1 MENTSQPKKPIAM
14 KIIYTRLA
22 SIMFIFVF
30 FCTACEI
37 NVIPMTTPAA
47 ENAEPTAEAAVLTSQ
62 NQAEL
67 TFQVQVPGDTSED
80 DRVYLS
86 IMDEVTGLALNAQN
100 SPMEFV
106 DGQHYVYRMSFP
118 VGSVIKYRYIRQG
131 ENSFAQEHISD
142 GRPVRYRL
150 FYVNGPA
157 TVQDVV
163 TRWTDTSY
171 SGVSGRIIGQV
182 TDQAS
187 NQPLAGLLVAAGGAQ
202 TLTTSNGSFLL
213 EGLPPGTHNLVVYS
227 LDGSYRT
234 FQQGATV
241 AADSTTPTPIQV
253 SAAPLVKVVFVVSLP
268 ENTLPAVPIRIAG
281 NLLQL
286 GNTFSDLS
294 GGISTL
300 ASRMPTLT
308 TLPDERYSISLT
320 MPAGADIRYLYTMG
334 DGMWNTELTT
344 EGKPNIRQL
353 IVPEESKIV
362 EDSVEAWVPAESAP
376 ITFDL
381 TVPENTPSDDYI
393 SIQFHPIYGWTE
405 PIPMWRLG
413 KNRWAYILNSPQ
425 HLIGNLSYRFCRND
439 QCGSADD
446 SATMGASST
455 GFIVASSSTP
465 QTITDAITSWAWI
478 NDPIEP
484 IQVDTTNIKARG
496 NFIAGIEF
504 LSSHHPSWTSLITT
518 TLKDVSESN
527 SNWVVIDPSWTAT
540 RNNPAVFETVTG
552 QDPLWSDTNS
562 EIAVIRNQGFNVAI
576 FPAVKTNTD
585 WSSWWMEAPRNYS
598 WWQVWFEHYHNFII
612 HYADL
617 ASQSNAQALIL
628 GGEWLEPALPKG
640 LLADGTSSGIP
651 DDVEI
656 RWRNLIEEVRTHYN
670 GPIFWALSYDQ
681 IVKNPPPFLD
691 KVDAIYL
698 LWSVHLSD
706 NTNATVPELQ
716 TEIIRL
722 IDNGLLPLQ
731 AIYRK
736 PLVIGIAYPSADGA
750 VKGCV
755 TDSVGNCLSFDVLSR
770 PNSDIADIPIDL
782 QEQVDIYI
790 AMLGA
795 INQRAWISGI
805 ISRDYY
811 PPAQLQDKSNSI
823 HGKPVEDVL
832 ANWFPVLLSTP
843 TQ

>member
-1 MENTSQPKKPIAM
+1 MKKNN
-14 KIIYTRLA
+14 YRLA
-22 SIMFIFVF
+22 SIFFIFVI

-37 NVIPMTTPAA
+37 KVIPMSTPIVD
-47 ENAEPTAEAAVLTSQ
+47 TAELMNETATPLPQ

-100 SPMEFV
+100 FPMEFV
-106 DGQHYVYRMSFP
+106 DSQHYVFRMGFP
-118 VGSVIKYRYIRQG
+118 IGSVIKYRYIRQG
-131 ENSFAQEHISD
+131 EESFAQEHISD

-150 FYVNGPA
+150 FHVNGPA
-157 TVQDVV
+157 NVQDVV
-163 TRWTDTSY
+163 TRWTDTSFN
-171 SGVSGRIIGQV
+171 GVTGRIMGAV
-182 TDQAS
+182 TDQAN
-187 NQPLAGLLVAAGGAQ
+187 NQPLAGLLVSAGGAQ
-202 TLTTSNGSFLL
+202 TITTSDGSFLL

-253 SAAPLVKVVFVVSLP
+253 SAAPMIKLVFVVSLP

-286 GNTFSDLS
+286 GNTFADLS

-308 TLPDERYSISLT
+308 TLPDNRYSITLS

-334 DGMWNTELTT
+334 DGMWNTELTSD
-344 EGKPNIRQL
+344 GKANIRQL
-353 IVPEESKIV
+353 IVPEESKII
-362 EDSVEAWVPAESAP
+362 EDSVETWVPTNSAP

-381 TVPENTPSDDYI
+381 SVPENTPADDYI
-393 SIQFHPIYGWTE
+393 SIQFHPVYGWTE

-413 KNRWAYILNSPQ
+413 KNRWAYILNNPQ
-425 HLIGNLSYRFCRND
+425 HLISNLSYRFCRND

-446 SATMGASST
+446 SATMGASNK
-455 GFIVASSSTP
+455 GFTVNSSSTP
-465 QTITDAITSWAWI
+465 QTITDAVVSWAWV
-478 NDPIEP
+478 NDLSES
-484 IQVDTTNIKARG
+484 IQVDTAIIKARG
-496 NFIAGIEF
+496 NFIAGIE
-504 LSSHHPSWTSLITT
+504 LLPSYHPSWTSLITT
-518 TLKDVSESN
+518 TINDINEIHG
-527 SNWVVIDPSWTAT
+527 NWVVIDPSWTAT

-552 QDPLWSDTNS
+552 QDPLWSDTKNDIS
-562 EIAVIRNQGFNVAI
+562 VIRNQGVNVAI
-576 FPAVKTNTD
+576 FPVIKTDMD
-585 WSSWWMEAPRNYS
+585 WSSWWVEAPRDYF
-598 WWQVWFEHYHNFII
+598 WWQVWFEHYQNFII

-617 ASQSNAQALIL
+617 ATQSNAQALII
-628 GGEWLEPALPKG
+628 GGEWLEPAMPKG
-640 LLADGTSSGIP
+640 LLADGSESGVP
-651 DDVEI
+651 EDVEI

-670 GPIFWALSYDQ
+670 GPIFWALTYDQ
-681 IVKNPPPFLD
+681 VVNNPPPFLD
-691 KVDAIYL
+691 KVDALYL

-706 NTNATVPELQ
+706 NNNATVSELQ

-731 AIYRK
+731 AVYRK
-736 PLVIGIAYPSADGA
+736 PVVIGVAYPSADGA

-755 TDSVGNCLSFDVLSR
+755 PDAAGNCHSFDVLSR
-770 PNSDIADIPIDL
+770 PNEDIAEIEIDL
-782 QEQVDIYI
+782 LEQVDIYT
-790 AMLGA
+790 AMLNA

-805 ISRDYY
+805 ISRGYY

-823 HGKPVEDVL
+823 HGKPVEDML
-832 ANWFPVLLSTP
+832 ANWFPILLSTP
-843 TQ
+843 AQ

>member
-1 MENTSQPKKPIAM
+1 MEKISFPKKHIAM
-14 KIIYTRLA
+14 KKVHIRLA
-22 SIMFIFVF
+22 LIITILVLV
-30 FCTACEI
+30 CVACEI
-37 NVIPMTTPAA
+37 NVIPMTTPVA
-47 ENAEPTAEAAVLTSQ
+47 ETTESTAETTILTPQ
-62 NQAEL
+62 TQAEL
-67 TFQVQVPGDTSED
+67 TFQVQLPGDTSED

-100 SPMEFV
+100 LPMEFI
-106 DGQHYVYRMSFP
+106 DSQHYEYKMSFP
-118 VGSVIKYRYIRQG
+118 VGSVIKYRYLRQG
-131 ENSFAQEHISD
+131 EDIFAQEHISD

-150 FYVNGPA
+150 FYVDGSA

-163 TRWTDTSY
+163 SRWTDTPF
-171 SGVSGRIIGQV
+171 SGVTGRIMGQV
-182 TDQAS
+182 TDQGTS
-187 NQPLAGLLVAAGGAQ
+187 QPLAGLLVAAGGAQ
-202 TLTTSNGSFLL
+202 TLTTSDGSFLL

-253 SAAPLVKVVFVVSLP
+253 SAAPLVKMVFVVSLP
-268 ENTLPAVPIRIAG
+268 ENTIPAVPIRIAG
-281 NLLQL
+281 NLLQF
-286 GNTFSDLS
+286 GNTFADLS

-300 ASRMPTLT
+300 ASRMPSLSS
-308 TLPDERYSISLT
+308 LPDKRYSITLS

-334 DGMWNTELTT
+334 DGMWNTELSP
-344 EGKPNIRQL
+344 EGKPAIRQL
-353 IVPEESKIV
+353 IVPEESEII
-362 EDSVEAWVPAESAP
+362 EDSVQSWVAVESAP

-381 TVPENTPSDDYI
+381 TAPENTPANDFI
-393 SIQFHPIYGWTE
+393 SIQFHPVYGWTE
-405 PIPMWRLG
+405 PIPMWRLA

-425 HLIGNLSYRFCRND
+425 HLIGNLSYRYCRND

-446 SATMGASST
+446 SQTMGASSV
-455 GFIVASSSTP
+455 GFPVKSSSTP
-465 QTITDAITSWAWI
+465 QTISDVISSWVWI
-478 NDPIEP
+478 NNPGEP
-484 IQVDTTNIKARG
+484 VQGDTTNIKARG

-504 LSSHHPSWTSLITT
+504 LPSYHPSWTPLITT
-518 TLKDVSESN
+518 TLKDISPSN
-527 SNWVVIDPSWTAT
+527 SNWIVLDPSWTAT

-552 QDPLWSDTNS
+552 QDPLWIDTNN
-562 EIAVIRNQGFNVAI
+562 EITDIRSLGINVAL
-576 FPAVKTNTD
+576 FPTIKTDMEWAD
-585 WSSWWMEAPRNYS
+585 WWLEAPRNYS
-598 WWQVWFEHYHNFII
+598 WWQVWFEHYRNFMIN
-612 HYADL
+612 YADL
-617 ASQSNAQALIL
+617 ASRSNAQALIL

-640 LLADGTSSGIP
+640 LLSDGTASGVP
-651 DDVEI
+651 EDVEI

-681 IVKNPPPFLD
+681 AVKNPPPFLD
-691 KVDAIYL
+691 KVDALYL
-698 LWSVHLSD
+698 LWSVRLSD

-731 AIYRK
+731 AVFRK

-755 TDSVGNCLSFDVLSR
+755 PDTNGNCYNFEALSR
-770 PNSDIADIPIDL
+770 PNPDIPGVSIDL
-782 QEQVDIYI
+782 QEQVDIYT
-790 AMLGA
+790 AMLNA

-823 HGKPVEDVL
+823 HGKPVEELL
-832 ANWFPVLLSTP
+832 ANWFPILLSTP